1 MNPGWGKD
9 AMTTRKPQLRWRFP
23 ALWAQW
29 AAAACVAAIV
39 VTALAFALFAGL
51 QSWRPGARVALGP
64 SLSLERAIGPATAGR
79 NADDTRVF
87 AR

>member
-1 MNPGWGKD
+1 MSTP
-9 AMTTRKPQLRWRFP
+9 KPRLRWRFP

-29 AAAACVAAIV
+29 TAAAFVAGMV
-39 VTALAFALFAGL
+39 VTALALALFAGL

-79 NADDTRVF
+79 SADDTRVL